1 MAKKRYNLYWV
12 LSILQEGSEKS
23 TFELSPSQLDI
34 DHLQNDGVHTYKD
47 NDHAASNEREPPFK

>member
-1 MAKKRYNLYWV
+1 MSSKNLR
-12 LSILQEGSEKS
+12 LKDKIDCG
-23 TFELSPSQLDI
+23 TPSQLDI

>member
-1 MAKKRYNLYWV
+1 MFIICLLYV
-12 LSILQEGSEKS
+12 YKS